1 MHVLAKKQYFVYFV
15 FLYVNIKRVY
25 VNQNSTAFIHY
36 LYNYD
41 LNTLMLG
48 VLGVLIKWTVVT
60 TTARVLNTDFFKQG
74 METVPLGAYL
84 NMKERSVTKKI

>member
-1 MHVLAKKQYFVYFV
+1 
-15 FLYVNIKRVY
+15 
-25 VNQNSTAFIHY
+25 
-36 LYNYD
+36 
-41 LNTLMLG
+41 MLG

-84 NMKERSVTKKI
+84 NMKEQSVTKKI